1 MRVTVDYK
9 GKLSKGYA
17 DDAGCD
23 VILHRSAVFRPMCT
37 QVFELDL
44 QVDIP
49 EGFMGMLIA
58 RTSAA
63 IKGLNVA
70 MCPIDPH
77 YNGKVN
83 AIVHNISHDT
93 ITYKKG
99 ESFCQLV
106 IVPVTIMHG
115 LTVGVRKSG
124 KRTDGKMGSTGSTS
138 K

>member
-1 MRVTVDYK
+1 MKLTIDYK

-17 DDAGCD
+17 EDAGCD
-23 VILHRSAVFRPMCT
+23 VILQQNVIFRPMQT
-37 QVFELDL
+37 QVFELNL
-44 QVDIP
+44 HVNIP

-63 IKGLNVA
+63 IKGVNVA
-70 MCPIDPH
+70 MCPIDPN
-77 YNGKVN
+77 YDGKIN
-83 AIVHNISHDT
+83 AIVHNISQNT

-106 IVPVTIMHG
+106 IVPVVVLHG
-115 LTVGVRKSG
+115 PVIPIRKSG
-124 KRTDGKMGSTGSTS
+124 KRTNGKMGSTN

>member
-1 MRVTVDYK
+1 MKVPISYK
-9 GKLSKGYA
+9 GNLSKGYA
-17 DDAGCD
+17 QDAGCD
-23 VILHRSAVFRPMCT
+23 VILHRNAVFRPMCT
-37 QVFELDL
+37 QIFELDL

-77 YNGKVN
+77 YNGKIN

-93 ITYKKG
+93 ITYRKG

-106 IVPVTIMHG
+106 IVPMLI
-115 LTVGVRKSG
+115 LTESPIIIRKSG
-124 KRTDGKMGSTGSTS
+124 LRDDGKFGSTGR
-138 K
+138 

>member
-1 MRVTVDYK
+1 MKVPISYK
-9 GKLSKGYA
+9 GELSKGYA
-17 DDAGCD
+17 QDAGCD
-23 VILHRSAVFRPMCT
+23 IILQQNAMFRPMCT
-37 QVFELDL
+37 QILELDL

-93 ITYKKG
+93 IVYKKG

-106 IVPVTIMHG
+106 IVPMLVLTEPPITI
-115 LTVGVRKSG
+115 RKSG
-124 KRTDGKMGSTGSTS
+124 TRNDGKFGSTGR
-138 K
+138 

>member
-1 MRVTVDYK
+1 MKVPISYK
-9 GKLSKGYA
+9 GELSKGYMQ
-17 DDAGCD
+17 DAGCD
-23 VILHRSAVFRPMCT
+23 IILQRNAMFRPMCT
-37 QVFELDL
+37 QILELDL

-93 ITYKKG
+93 IVYKKG

-106 IVPVTIMHG
+106 IVPMLV
-115 LTVGVRKSG
+115 LTEPPIAIRKSG
-124 KRTDGKMGSTGSTS
+124 TRNDGKFGSTGR
-138 K
+138 

>member
-1 MRVTVDYK
+1 MKVPISYK
-9 GKLSKGYA
+9 GNLSKGYVQ
-17 DDAGCD
+17 DAGCD
-23 VILHRSAVFRPMCT
+23 VILHKNVTFRPMCT
-37 QVFELDL
+37 QIFELDL

-77 YNGKVN
+77 YNGKIN

-93 ITYKKG
+93 ITYRKG

-106 IVPVTIMHG
+106 IVPMLI
-115 LTVGVRKSG
+115 LTESPIVIRKSG
-124 KRTDGKMGSTGSTS
+124 TRDDGKFGSTGR
-138 K
+138 

>member
-1 MRVTVDYK
+1 MKLTIDYK
-9 GKLSKGYA
+9 GKLSKGYEA
-17 DDAGCD
+17 DAGCD
-23 VILHRSAVFRPMCT
+23 VIIQRTAVFRPMCT

-44 QVDIP
+44 QLDIP

-63 IKGLNVA
+63 VKGLNVA

-83 AIVHNISHDT
+83 AIVHNISNDT

-106 IVPVTIMHG
+106 IVPVTILHG
-115 LTVGVRKSG
+115 PTVNIRKPG
-124 KRTDGKMGSTGSTS
+124 KRTDGKMGSTGSMN

>member
-1 MRVTVDYK
+1 MKVPISYK
-9 GKLSKGYA
+9 GELSKGYMQ
-17 DDAGCD
+17 DAGCD
-23 VILHRSAVFRPMCT
+23 IILQRNAMFRPMCT
-37 QVFELDL
+37 QILELDL

-93 ITYKKG
+93 IVYKKG

-106 IVPVTIMHG
+106 IIPMLVLTEPPITI
-115 LTVGVRKSG
+115 RKSG
-124 KRTDGKMGSTGSTS
+124 TRNDGKFGSTGR
-138 K
+138 

>member
-1 MRVTVDYK
+1 MKVPISYK
-9 GKLSKGYA
+9 GELSKGYIQ
-17 DDAGCD
+17 DAGCD
-23 VILHRSAVFRPMCT
+23 IILQRNAMFRPMCT
-37 QVFELDL
+37 QILELDL

-93 ITYKKG
+93 IVYKKG

-106 IVPVTIMHG
+106 IVPMLVLTEPPITI
-115 LTVGVRKSG
+115 RKSG
-124 KRTDGKMGSTGSTS
+124 TRNDGKFGSTGR
-138 K
+138 

>member
-1 MRVTVDYK
+1 MKITIDYK

-23 VILHRSAVFRPMCT
+23 IILHRTAVFRPMET
-37 QVFELDL
+37 TTFELDL
-44 QVDIP
+44 QVNIP
-49 EGFMGMLIA
+49 EGFMGILIA

-63 IKGLNVA
+63 TKGLNVA

-93 ITYKKG
+93 IVYNEG

-106 IVPVTIMHG
+106 IVPVITLNDSSIPI
-115 LTVGVRKSG
+115 RKSG
-124 KRTDGKMGSTGSTS
+124 KRTNGKMGSTN

>member
-1 MRVTVDYK
+1 MKLTIDYK
-9 GKLSKGYA
+9 GNLSKGYE

-23 VILHRSAVFRPMCT
+23 VIINRNAVFRPMCT

-63 IKGLNVA
+63 VKGLNVA

-77 YNGKVN
+77 YTGKVN
-83 AIVHNISHDT
+83 AIVQNISHDT
-93 ITYKKG
+93 IVYKAG

-106 IVPVTIMHG
+106 VIRVAIVNGETIP
-115 LTVGVRKSG
+115 VRKSG
-124 KRTDGKMGSTGSTS
+124 KRTNGKMGSTNI
-138 K
+138 

>member
-1 MRVTVDYK
+1 MKVPISYK
-9 GKLSKGYA
+9 GELSKGYMQ
-17 DDAGCD
+17 DAGCD
-23 VILHRSAVFRPMCT
+23 IILQRNAMFRPMCT
-37 QVFELDL
+37 QILELDL

-93 ITYKKG
+93 IVYKKG

-106 IVPVTIMHG
+106 IVPMLVLTEPPITI
-115 LTVGVRKSG
+115 RKSG
-124 KRTDGKMGSTGSTS
+124 TRNDGKFGSTGR
-138 K
+138 